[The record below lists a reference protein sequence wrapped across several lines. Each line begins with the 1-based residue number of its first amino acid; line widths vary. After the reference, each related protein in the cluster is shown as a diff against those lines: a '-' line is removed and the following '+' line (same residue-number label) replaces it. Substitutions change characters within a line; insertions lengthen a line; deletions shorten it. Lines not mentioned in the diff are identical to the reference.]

1 MSGEF
6 NDKDQQQDLPSA
18 EVSIRE
24 RARKRVLARRNL
36 QGGVVAYI
44 VVNGFLVA
52 LWALTGRGYFWPGWV
67 MAAWGL
73 GMIFGIWNY
82 IQGPVSEEQVDREMR
97 RMQRQR

>member
-1 MSGEF
+1 MNE
-6 NDKDQQQDLPSA
+6 NQQDSPSFD
-18 EVSIRE
+18 VSIRE
-24 RARKRVLARRNL
+24 QARKRVQDRRNL

-73 GMIFGIWNY
+73 GMILGIWNY
-82 IQGPVSEEQVDREMR
+82 VQGTVSEEQVDQELRRMR
-97 RMQRQR
+97 R

>member
-1 MSGEF
+1 MNE
-6 NDKDQQQDLPSA
+6 NQQDSPSFD
-18 EVSIRE
+18 VSIRE
-24 RARKRVLARRNL
+24 QARKRVQDRRNL

-82 IQGPVSEEQVDREMR
+82 VQGTVSEEQVDQELRRMR
-97 RMQRQR
+97 R